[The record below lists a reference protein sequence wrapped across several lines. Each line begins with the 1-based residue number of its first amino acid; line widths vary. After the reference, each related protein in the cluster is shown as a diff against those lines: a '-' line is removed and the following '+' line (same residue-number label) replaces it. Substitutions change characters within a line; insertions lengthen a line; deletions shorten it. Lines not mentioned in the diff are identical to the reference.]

1 VFIVIVKKTQKLELM
16 NTKRK
21 GAKKIKNFERN
32 SLTLKLYSP
41 LQNATK
47 GVYLA
52 KCGNILEY

>member
-1 VFIVIVKKTQKLELM
+1 M

-41 LQNATK
+41 LQNVTK

-52 KCGNILEY
+52 KCGNILEF